1 MKTAIFGAGQGGAMA
16 SRWIPGEVVCFMDN
30 NPACQNT
37 ESDHI
42 PVLSLE
48 AGLKLSPDLIL
59 IAVLNQEAAESIRKQ
74 IEASGYHG
82 SIETISSFRKL
93 QDLRLAELRL
103 AAGQIRDRNV
113 PGDTAELGVYQGAFA
128 REINRCFP
136 DRKLYLLDTFEG
148 FAEADLKHETGGTYR
163 NDFSDTSIELVRQK
177 LPHPEQAVFVKG
189 HFPESASGLPETSYA
204 FVSLDPDLSA
214 GAEAGLE
221 YFWPRLSKGGVIILH
236 DYTSLQYPGV
246 REAADRFC
254 RKHGLYLIPLADLHG
269 SAVFLKQGGEP

>member
-103 AAGQIRDRNV
+103 AAEQIRDRNV

-177 LPHPEQAVFVKG
+177 LPHPEHAVFVKG
-189 HFPESASGLPETSYA
+189 HL
-204 FVSLDPDLSA
+204 
-214 GAEAGLE
+214 EAGLE

>member
-1 MKTAIFGAGQGGAMA
+1 MRTAIFGAGQGGAMA
-16 SRWIPGEVVCFMDN
+16 SCWIPGEAVCLMDN

-37 ESDHI
+37 MRDHI

-48 AGLKLSPDLIL
+48 EGLKLSPDLIL
-59 IAVLNQEAAESIRKQ
+59 IAVLNQEAAESIRHQ
-74 IEASGYHG
+74 IESSGFKG
-82 SIETISSFRKL
+82 TIETISSFRKL

-103 AAGQIRDRNV
+103 VAKQIEERKV
-113 PGDTAELGVYQGAFA
+113 PGDAAELGVYQGAFA
-128 REINRCFP
+128 KEINRCFP

-163 NDFSDTSIELVRQK
+163 NDFSDTSMELVRQV

-189 HFPESASGLPETSYA
+189 HFPESASSLPETRYA

-221 YFWPRLSKGGVIILH
+221 YFWPRLSEGGVMILH

-254 RKHGLYLIPLADLHG
+254 RKHGVYLIPLADLHG
-269 SAVFLKQGGEP
+269 SAVFLKQGGGS